1 MSFDLASTLDQ
12 RMVDLDINQPKDDTL
27 PGIWESIHERIQLAN
42 YQPKTDPDVIAK
54 QLEDHHGVYYVL
66 KNQREKTYLRLS
78 ATEYPLWTRMDGET
92 SVQELIVDHFMS
104 NGTFAH
110 TLVAQLVEE
119 LYWHHMLSERPVAVW
134 SQLKEAVQKRSWFYR
149 LSVPAQ
155 WVLTQKLSIHGLDH
169 YVEKL
174 YQYFGWL
181 FFTRPAQI
189 FFLLMS
195 IGGLIAYERLIR
207 DPNYFF
213 LGSNLISS
221 LALLWLAAVLPVLI
235 HELGHALT
243 VKHYKREV
251 PRGGL
256 MLYFGMPAAFVET
269 TDIWLEPRR
278 ARLAV
283 TWNGPY
289 TGLIVGGAAALFI
302 SLFPTAGINL
312 FLFKMAGFAY
322 LTVFLN
328 VNPLLKFDGYYLLSD
343 ALEIPSLRE
352 KSLAFIRHKLLDQ
365 LIKRKKFTR
374 DEVIYTIF
382 GLLSVIWT
390 AYAIYFVSFFWRT
403 RLSTGLQ
410 TLLGRGYDLL
420 TRLLSLLLVLAIA
433 SFSFLILLGLVRLGG
448 RLISSFGKSRLREQ
462 HTRMALIG
470 SGLALAIG
478 FGLPLIFPKSGLGI
492 TAVIGAILSLAA
504 AGQLSLFNRPY
515 LGSPRGLAHGG
526 IALSLFLIGG
536 SNVAR
541 FLPTVP
547 PEFAWLPWVALLLL
561 ILSNIFL
568 VARPFVR
575 LGPVRLMTGLLV
587 GMAGGMYLSR
597 FTSLGFSDYRLLIL
611 SMVPAT
617 GAWAVLGLTGSARA
631 PAIGLLNFGGL
642 LTGSG
647 AIFII
652 PMSDLTIVGTFFMAL
667 GGLHIVYARLPQL
680 TTPETETITS
690 QTQSAIGSA
699 VAILVRRLMA
709 QVFFESGWN
718 GARLVGREFS
728 TAMRNAGVNL
738 AIRGNQF
745 HDQELPH
752 RSATDLTEIYGLA
765 FDELYHQIRK
775 ELGNQMGVMSFGY
788 GIDQLPW
795 QTREIVVELI
805 LSRRAWSLSLN
816 QDVDDEKATRRKL
829 LKRVPLF
836 ANCSDEELDRVAG
849 QLRSETFAAGEV
861 IIQQGD
867 IGDKFYI
874 LQSGSASVWQTQS
887 DGMDKGVDKKG
898 PGQYF
903 GELALVRDAPRNAS
917 VRADTP
923 VILLSLN
930 QKDFNQLVRQY
941 VTLADQVDRDVRYS
955 WLLRGMPIFDELE
968 AHEMELLVAILE
980 PETFKAGE
988 IIFNEG
994 DMGDKFYIIEYGQV
1008 SITHEVNDKSIE
1020 LSRRGP
1026 GEYFGEIAL
1035 LHKRAR
1041 TATVTALQD
1050 SVLLGLKGEYFLNL
1064 ISNFS
1069 QFGQA
1074 VSRTGS
1080 RRLDN
1085 VHRVDLKEQ
1094 AYIQS

>member
-1 MSFDLASTLDQ
+1 MASTLHQ
-12 RMVDLDINQPKDDTL
+12 RMIDLDLDQPEDNMP
-27 PGIWESIHERIQLAN
+27 PGIWESIQERVQLAN
-42 YQPKTDPDVIAK
+42 HLPKADPDVIAQ
-54 QLEDHHGVYYVL
+54 QLEDRHGVYYVL
-66 KNQREKTYLRLS
+66 KNKREKTYLRLS
-78 ATEYPLWTRMDGET
+78 ATEYQLWTRMNGEA

-110 TLVAQLVEE
+110 TLVARLVEE
-119 LYWHHMLSERPVAVW
+119 LYWHHMLSETPIAVW
-134 SQLKEAVQKRSWFYR
+134 SQVKEAVQKRSWLYR

-169 YVEKL
+169 YVEKI

-181 FFTRPAQI
+181 FFTRPAQLL
-189 FFLLMS
+189 FLLIS
-195 IGGLIAYERLIR
+195 VGGLIAYERLIR
-207 DPNYFF
+207 DPNYYF
-213 LGSNLISS
+213 LGSNLVSS

-243 VKHYKREV
+243 VKHYLREV

-289 TGLIVGGAAALFI
+289 TGLIVGGSAALFI
-302 SLFPTAGINL
+302 SIFPAADINL

-322 LTVFLN
+322 LTVFIN

-352 KSLAFIRHKLLDQ
+352 KSLVFLRHKFLDRLL
-365 LIKRKKFTR
+365 KRRKFTR

-390 AYAIYFVSFFWRT
+390 AYAIYLASFFWRT

-433 SFSFLILLGLVRLGG
+433 SFSFLILLGLIRLGG
-448 RLISSFGKSRLREQ
+448 RLISRFGKSRLREQ
-462 HTRMALIG
+462 HNRMALVG
-470 SGLALAIG
+470 VGLALALGI
-478 FGLPLIFPKSGLGI
+478 GLPLFIPKASPDI
-492 TAVIGAILSLAA
+492 SAVIGAILSLIAA
-504 AGQLSLFNRPY
+504 WQLYLFNRPY

-526 IALSLFLIGG
+526 VALFLIVIGG
-536 SNVAR
+536 TNLIQ
-541 FLPTVP
+541 FLPTLP
-547 PEFAWLPWVALLLL
+547 PVFAWLPWVALLFL

-568 VARPFVR
+568 VPRPFAR
-575 LGPVRLMTGLLV
+575 LGPVRLMTGLLA
-587 GMAGGMYLSR
+587 GIAGGMLLDR
-597 FTSLGFSDYRLLIL
+597 FTSLGFPDYRLLIL
-611 SMVPAT
+611 SMVLAT
-617 GAWAVLGLTGSARA
+617 GVWAVLGLIGSARA
-631 PAIGLLNFGGL
+631 PAIGLLNLGGIL
-642 LTGSG
+642 AGSG
-647 AIFII
+647 FLFQI
-652 PMSDLTIVGTFFMAL
+652 PISELTIFGTCLMAL

-680 TTPETETITS
+680 STSEAETVTS
-690 QTQSAIGSA
+690 QTQSAIGNS

-718 GARLVGREFS
+718 GARLVGHEFS
-728 TAMRNAGVNL
+728 IAMQNAGVNL
-738 AIRGNQF
+738 AIKGNQF

-752 RSATDLTEIYGLA
+752 RSATDLTEIYGIA
-765 FDELYHQIRK
+765 FDELYQQIRR

-795 QTREIVVELI
+795 QIREIVVELI

-836 ANCSDEELDRVAG
+836 ANCSDKELDRVAG
-849 QLRSETFAAGEV
+849 QLRSETFAADEV
-861 IIQQGD
+861 IIQQGE

-887 DGMDKGVDKKG
+887 DGVDQRVDKKG

-917 VRADTP
+917 VRAETP
-923 VILLSLN
+923 VTLLSLN

-980 PETFKAGE
+980 PETYESGE

-1008 SITHEVNDKSIE
+1008 SITHEVNGKSME

-1035 LHKRAR
+1035 LHKRPR
-1041 TATVTALQD
+1041 TATVLALQD
-1050 SVLLGLKGEYFLNL
+1050 SVLLGLRGEYFLKL
-1064 ISNFS
+1064 IANFS

-1085 VHRVDLKEQ
+1085 VYRVDSKVQ
-1094 AYIQS
+1094 TNVQS